1 MKRTILLFSGL
12 FLFLSYAPAGDYLGN
27 LGTIVVTPQK
37 GWETEIFKSPSSI
50 TVIDK
55 NEIENSSAED
65 IPELLKNEAGIFI
78 SDVTGNKAK
87 SSVDIRGYGEAAAMN
102 SVILING
109 KKLNHPDIANV
120 DLSQISLSNVERV
133 EIIRGGMSALYG
145 DGATGGVINII
156 TKAPI
161 ENEKR
166 IEFSYSGFKG
176 FNSLLGIDGRNEDT
190 AFSLNFSRKFNQ
202 GFRDNSQIES
212 LNMSGQ
218 IENRKSSLPWSLFI
232 QTHQDKY
239 GMPGYILQT
248 DWDSGNLKKTY
259 SPEDYGATSG
269 LLSIFSTK
277 YGIGNIEGITDV
289 AFTMRDALSFMDSY
303 WTDKYKNHYT
313 RTLSGEQKFQ
323 YSDKTLTALGG
334 GEIYDTFYNVSPVE
348 QNLAPTVA
356 NDDQN
361 VKRKNNAAFLKIGL
375 FFHPFSIDIGGRRE
389 NFKQSIDDAS
399 AGKSYTNAENLR
411 ALNMGAG
418 FLATP
423 HINFYLRFSRAFRL
437 PRSDEYVAWG
447 AYNPDLLPQKN
458 TESEAGL
465 KYQKDK
471 INAAVYV
478 FHGKIKNEI
487 YYHYY
492 GWGDPLNKNENYPN
506 PTIRNGAELNFGS
519 AFNKFLDAS
528 LSYSYTRG
536 KFEKGIYKGKTIP
549 LVPKHKCGIKL
560 GIRPAKNLKINMSAN
575 GISDRFFGS
584 DYVQKSKLAGYGVVD
599 MKVTKTLNNEEIF
612 LAVKNIGNK
621 QYCESAYSG
630 TYYPAS
636 LRSFTGGISL
646 KF

>member
-12 FLFLSYAPAGDYLGN
+12 FLFLSSALAGDYLGD

-37 GWETEIFKSPSSI
+37 GWEIESFKSPNSI

-55 NEIENSSAED
+55 DEIKDSSAD
-65 IPELLKNEAGIFI
+65 NIAELLKYEAGIFI
-78 SDVTGNKAK
+78 QDVTGNKIK

-109 KKLNHPDIANV
+109 RKFNNADISNV
-120 DLSQISLSNVERV
+120 DLSQISLAGVERV
-133 EIIRGGMSALYG
+133 EIIRGGMSSLYG

-156 TKAPI
+156 TKTPSGK
-161 ENEKR
+161 EKR
-166 IEFSYSGFKG
+166 LGFSYSSFKG
-176 FNSLLGIDGRNEDT
+176 ADSLFGIDGQDGDL
-190 AFSLNFSRKFNQ
+190 AYFMNFSHRFNQ
-202 GFRDNSQIES
+202 GFRDNNQVES

-218 IENRKSSLPWSLFI
+218 IENRQNTLPWNLFI
-232 QTHQDKY
+232 QMHQDRY
-239 GMPGYILQT
+239 GLPGYILQA
-248 DWDSGNLKKTY
+248 DWEKKDLKKTY
-259 SPEDYGATSG
+259 TPEDYGKTRD
-269 LLSIFSTK
+269 LHSILSTK

-289 AFTMRDALSFMDSY
+289 AFTMRDALSFMDS
-303 WTDKYKNHYT
+303 WATYKNHYT

-334 GEIYDTFYNVSPVE
+334 GEIYDTFYNVMPVA

-389 NFKQSIDDAS
+389 NFKQSIDDES

-418 FLATP
+418 FLLTS
-423 HINFYLRFSRAFRL
+423 HLNFYLRFSKAFRM
-437 PRSDEYVAWG
+437 PRSDEYVSWG
-447 AYNPDLLPQKN
+447 AYNPALLPQKN
-458 TESEAGL
+458 TEKEAGL
-465 KYQKDK
+465 KYQGSNFNAYVSVFHDK
-471 INAAVYV
+471 I
-478 FHGKIKNEI
+478 KDEI
-487 YYHYY
+487 YYNNTS
-492 GWGDPLNKNENYPN
+492 WLNENYPS
-506 PTIRNGAELNFGS
+506 PTIRNGAELNFGR
-519 AFNKFLDAS
+519 AFNEFLDAA

-536 KFEKGIYKGKTIP
+536 EFESGDYDGKAIP